1 MEAQYSGTSDAPVR
15 VVARFGRK
23 PNARWLGD
31 AIGVF
36 SAMAN
41 RRTWSARSGIA
52 YALACCLALQ
62 ALIAGLHAAHA
73 PYAPGGRTRL
83 GVDQQLI
90 AGDPSIC
97 HGGNS
102 TPAEPRPDRADIC
115 CLLACSI
122 STQSATLAELVN
134 VPRQQIVAT
143 IQLPLHFRLWLRSH
157 LLDRAPS
164 RPRSPPSA

>member
-31 AIGVF
+31 AIRVF

-73 PYAPGGRTRL
+73 
-83 GVDQQLI
+83 VDQQLI